1 MLLTGGLLMVLA
13 IVRQAQ
19 LSAFIAR
26 PVLRGFALALAV
38 AVVAA
43 ASAAALRHW
52 PKVPT
57 SMVVIVL
64 VIVAAHLL
72 NLKSFGV
79 EEIGSVQRPA
89 FRLGLPELPFKEW
102 LRAGEPAFGLVVLVF
117 PESWRSLALA
127 HGDSLDANR
136 ELMVLGGGN
145 VAAALNGPG
154 QAIDDR
160 LVVDDIGRVRFQN
173 RTRRERSRSLPR
185 AGWKRLGI
193 RATGILG
200 FFTPKDR
207 DGTGKEEARRQEN
220 HFCETSQKDGKWQKA
235 PQVRRHPA
243 PEGGDSDFDA
253 SGVLTIW
260 ASRARRAKP
269 LRLGRSRAA

>member
-1 MLLTGGLLMVLA
+1 MVLA

-79 EEIGSVQRPA
+79 EEMGSVQRPA

-102 LRAGEPAFGLVVLVF
+102 LSAGEPAFGLVVLVF
-117 PESWRSLALA
+117 PES
-127 HGDSLDANR
+127 
-136 ELMVLGGGN
+136 
-145 VAAALNGPG
+145 
-154 QAIDDR
+154 
-160 LVVDDIGRVRFQN
+160 
-173 RTRRERSRSLPR
+173 
-185 AGWKRLGI
+185 
-193 RATGILG
+193 
-200 FFTPKDR
+200 
-207 DGTGKEEARRQEN
+207 
-220 HFCETSQKDGKWQKA
+220 
-235 PQVRRHPA
+235 
-243 PEGGDSDFDA
+243 
-253 SGVLTIW
+253 
-260 ASRARRAKP
+260 
-269 LRLGRSRAA
+269 